1 MPCGP
6 PANCCNSAAISTS
19 SSPASNCRSRKAII
33 FRHLLRLI
41 LLIGEFTQLSP
52 PDLDPQQWREEM
64 QEIADRLTDAC
75 RKVDPTSTDKA
86 LEQAQSDE
94 NEL

>member
-1 MPCGP
+1 LQKQEG
-6 PANCCNSAAISTS
+6 
-19 SSPASNCRSRKAII
+19 II

-41 LLIGEFTQLSP
+41 LLIGEFAQLSP
-52 PDLDPQQWREEM
+52 PDLDPRQWREEM
-64 QEIADRLTDAC
+64 QEIADRLTDSC
-75 RKVDPTSTDKA
+75 RTVDPTSTDKA